1 MKPTTNPAMH
11 AAPSLRRRIPRLA
24 ATLLCI
30 LLSATARVSAQDI
43 ASIAKSDPLIITGA
57 IGTQN
62 TFYHTSS
69 GMGYASPLTTSFYA
83 NLNINLYGISM
94 PFSFYYT
101 GDNTSFNY
109 PRFSFNISP
118 TYKGWTL
125 HLGQRSMSF
134 SPYTFTMPF
143 NGVGLEYRSQKA
155 GLRFGAF
162 YGTLRK
168 GVNADPTDP
177 TARNPMY
184 RRTGMGVKV
193 GYGTSRSYLDLYV
206 FRGKDHL
213 NSIDSYWHDQLF
225 AQENVAV
232 GLRGRL
238 SLGSHFS
245 LTGNFG
251 TSVFTSDLRSEVPE
265 ADIVDKYG
273 DYYDIRFSTLA
284 RFAGDVSFNTNWK
297 FLSASIYYR
306 LIQPDYTSLG
316 VSYIT
321 NNYQSLGINAGTH
334 IGRLSLNGNFTGQ
347 SDNLDGRQLFTTRGY
362 VYSAN
367 AALPLDC
374 GLNFTAGYNGYT
386 QKQYDGAAVVP
397 DSSRIH
403 RTTHSV
409 SFSPSYEITGNYTN
423 NNISFSANYTMNEDL
438 NPNATG
444 ESDVQTLAIGAGYN
458 ISVIPIETS
467 FALNYSHQQSV
478 GYNTQ
483 YSTAIYSLSSS
494 RAFLESKNLSA
505 SLTVSL
511 ITNKMSGSSRNT
523 SLGGNMGLNY
533 TLREVHSFSFSA
545 SYNRY
550 VNTNFVEEMYLPSNR
565 HSDIMCSL
573 SYNYTFNALSIK
585 RQTEEKI
592 KEGKKKYVITS
603 DFTKAA
609 REERRL
615 KALEKQVKGGPRK

>member
-1 MKPTTNPAMH
+1 MNKRP
-11 AAPSLRRRIPRLA
+11 II
-24 ATLLCI
+24 LLLSI
-30 LLSATARVSAQDI
+30 LLSVTARVTAQDI
-43 ASIAKSDPLIITGA
+43 ASIAKSDPLIISGA

-62 TFYHTSS
+62 TYYHTSS
-69 GMGYASPLTTSFYA
+69 GMGYASPLSTSLYA

-101 GDNTSFNY
+101 GDNTSFSF

-143 NGVGLEYRSQKA
+143 NGVGIEYRSQKA

-162 YGTLRK
+162 YGNLRK
-168 GVNADPTDP
+168 AVNADPEDP
-177 TARNPMY
+177 TARTPMY

-213 NSIDSYWHDQLF
+213 NSIDDYWHDQIF

-238 SLGSHFS
+238 ALGSHFS
-245 LTGNFG
+245 FTGNFG
-251 TSVFTSDLRSEVPE
+251 TSVFTTDLRSEVP
-265 ADIVDKYG
+265 DVDLVHKYD
-273 DYYDIRFSTLA
+273 DYYDIRFSSLA
-284 RFAGDVSFNTNWK
+284 RFAGDISVNTNWK
-297 FLSASIYYR
+297 YFSASLYYR

-334 IGRLSLNGNFTGQ
+334 IGRLSLNGNLTAQ
-347 SDNLDGRQLFTTRGY
+347 SDNLDGDQLYTTRGY

-367 AALPLDC
+367 ASLPFDF
-374 GLNFTAGYNGYT
+374 GLNLSAGYNGYT
-386 QKQYDGAAVVP
+386 QRQYDGMAVVP
-397 DSSRIH
+397 DSTRIH
-403 RTTHSV
+403 RTTSSY
-409 SFSPSYEITGNYTN
+409 SFTPSYEFTTTNTN
-423 NNISFSANYTMNEDL
+423 NNISLSANYTRNDDL
-438 NPNATG
+438 NPYATG
-444 ESDVQTLAIGAGYN
+444 ESDVQTLAIGAGYSL
-458 ISVIPIETS
+458 SVIPIETS
-467 FALNYSHQQSV
+467 FSLNYSHQQSE
-478 GYNTQ
+478 GYNSQ
-483 YSTAIYSLSSS
+483 YSTDIYSLSSS
-494 RAFLESKNLSA
+494 RAFLASKALSA

-511 ITNKMSGSSRNT
+511 ISNTMSGSGRNT
-523 SLGGNMGLNY
+523 SMGGNIGLGY

-550 VNTNFVEEMYLPSNR
+550 VNTNIVEEMYLPSSR

-573 SYNYTFNALSIK
+573 SYNYTFNAISIK
-585 RQTEEKI
+585 RQTEEKA
-592 KEGKKKYVITS
+592 KESKKKYTITS

-615 KALEKQVKGGPRK
+615 KALEKRNLGGPRK